1 MESES
6 NVRLPAVEVERVRGM
21 ARVTLRRNY
30 EEYIRDDEGAMWRW
44 DELSLETPMVDGL
57 EDVVA
62 ADFDAWWS
70 HAERIAEM
78 RARAEADERAVEAA
92 VAALETPMVDGLEDV
107 VAADF
112 DAWWSHAERIA
123 EMRARAEADERAVE
137 AAVAALP
144 VYQEENDMAVLELGD
159 LTAGAESHISAVE
172 VAIMEIGDM
181 IGGGA

>member
-6 NVRLPAVEVERVRGM
+6 NVRLPAVEVESVRGI

-57 EDVVA
+57 EGVVA
-62 ADFDAWWS
+62 
-70 HAERIAEM
+70 E
-78 RARAEADERAVEAA
+78 
-92 VAALETPMVDGLEDV
+92 
-107 VAADF
+107 DF

-144 VYQEENDMAVLELGD
+144 VYQEETDMAVLELGD
-159 LTAGAESHISAVE
+159 LTAGAESRISAVE

>member
-6 NVRLPAVEVERVRGM
+6 NVRLPAVEVERERGI

-78 RARAEADERAVEAA
+78 RARD
-92 VAALETPMVDGLEDV
+92 
-107 VAADF
+107 
-112 DAWWSHAERIA
+112 
-123 EMRARAEADERAVE
+123 EADERAVE

-159 LTAGAESHISAVE
+159 LTAGAESRISAVE
-172 VAIMEIGDM
+172 MAVMEIGDM

>member
-92 VAALETPMVDGLEDV
+92 VAAL
-107 VAADF
+107 
-112 DAWWSHAERIA
+112 
-123 EMRARAEADERAVE
+123 
-137 AAVAALP
+137 P

-159 LTAGAESHISAVE
+159 LTAGAESRISAVE

>member
-6 NVRLPAVEVERVRGM
+6 NVRLPAVEVERVRGI

-92 VAALETPMVDGLEDV
+92 VAAL
-107 VAADF
+107 
-112 DAWWSHAERIA
+112 
-123 EMRARAEADERAVE
+123 
-137 AAVAALP
+137 P

-159 LTAGAESHISAVE
+159 LTAGAESRISAVE

>member
-6 NVRLPAVEVERVRGM
+6 NVRLPAVEVERERGI

-92 VAALETPMVDGLEDV
+92 VAT
-107 VAADF
+107 
-112 DAWWSHAERIA
+112 
-123 EMRARAEADERAVE
+123 
-137 AAVAALP
+137 LP

-159 LTAGAESHISAVE
+159 LTAGAESRISAVE
-172 VAIMEIGDM
+172 VALMEIGDM

>member
-30 EEYIRDDEGAMWRW
+30 EEYIRYDEGAMWRW

-92 VAALETPMVDGLEDV
+92 VAAL
-107 VAADF
+107 
-112 DAWWSHAERIA
+112 
-123 EMRARAEADERAVE
+123 
-137 AAVAALP
+137 P
-144 VYQEENDMAVLELGD
+144 VYQEENNMAVLELGD
-159 LTAGAESHISAVE
+159 LTAGAESRISAVE
-172 VAIMEIGDM
+172 VALMEIGDM

>member
-6 NVRLPAVEVERVRGM
+6 NVRLPAVEVESVRGI

-92 VAALETPMVDGLEDV
+92 VAAL
-107 VAADF
+107 
-112 DAWWSHAERIA
+112 
-123 EMRARAEADERAVE
+123 
-137 AAVAALP
+137 P

-159 LTAGAESHISAVE
+159 LTAGAESRISAVE
-172 VAIMEIGDM
+172 VALMEIGDM

>member
-6 NVRLPAVEVERVRGM
+6 NVRLPAVEVERVRGI

-78 RARAEADERAVEAA
+78 RARAE
-92 VAALETPMVDGLEDV
+92 T
-107 VAADF
+107 
-112 DAWWSHAERIA
+112 
-123 EMRARAEADERAVE
+123 DERAVE

-159 LTAGAESHISAVE
+159 LTAGAESRISAVE
-172 VAIMEIGDM
+172 VALMEIGDM

>member
-6 NVRLPAVEVERVRGM
+6 NVRLPAVEVESVRGI

-30 EEYIRDDEGAMWRW
+30 EECIRDDEGAMWRW
-44 DELSLETPMVDGL
+44 DELS
-57 EDVVA
+57 
-62 ADFDAWWS
+62 
-70 HAERIAEM
+70 
-78 RARAEADERAVEAA
+78 
-92 VAALETPMVDGLEDV
+92 LETPMVDGLEDV

-159 LTAGAESHISAVE
+159 LTAGAESRISAVE

>member
-92 VAALETPMVDGLEDV
+92 VA
-107 VAADF
+107 
-112 DAWWSHAERIA
+112 S
-123 EMRARAEADERAVE
+123 
-137 AAVAALP
+137 LP

-159 LTAGAESHISAVE
+159 LTAGAESRISAVE

>member
-6 NVRLPAVEVERVRGM
+6 NVRLPEVEVESVRGI

-92 VAALETPMVDGLEDV
+92 VAAL
-107 VAADF
+107 
-112 DAWWSHAERIA
+112 
-123 EMRARAEADERAVE
+123 
-137 AAVAALP
+137 P

-159 LTAGAESHISAVE
+159 LTAGAESRISAVE
-172 VAIMEIGDM
+172 VALMEIGDM

>member
-6 NVRLPAVEVERVRGM
+6 NVRLPAVEVERVHGM

-92 VAALETPMVDGLEDV
+92 VAAL
-107 VAADF
+107 
-112 DAWWSHAERIA
+112 
-123 EMRARAEADERAVE
+123 
-137 AAVAALP
+137 P

-159 LTAGAESHISAVE
+159 LTAGAESRISAVE

>member
-92 VAALETPMVDGLEDV
+92 VAAL
-107 VAADF
+107 
-112 DAWWSHAERIA
+112 
-123 EMRARAEADERAVE
+123 
-137 AAVAALP
+137 P

-159 LTAGAESHISAVE
+159 LTAGAESRISAVE
-172 VAIMEIGDM
+172 VALMEIGDM

>member
-6 NVRLPAVEVERVRGM
+6 NVRLPAVEVERERGI

-92 VAALETPMVDGLEDV
+92 VAAL
-107 VAADF
+107 
-112 DAWWSHAERIA
+112 
-123 EMRARAEADERAVE
+123 
-137 AAVAALP
+137 P

-159 LTAGAESHISAVE
+159 LTAGAESRISAVE
-172 VAIMEIGDM
+172 MAVMERGDM

>member
-6 NVRLPAVEVERVRGM
+6 NVRLPAVEVERVRGI

-70 HAERIAEM
+70 HAELIAEM
-78 RARAEADERAVEAA
+78 RARAE
-92 VAALETPMVDGLEDV
+92 T
-107 VAADF
+107 
-112 DAWWSHAERIA
+112 
-123 EMRARAEADERAVE
+123 DERAVE

-159 LTAGAESHISAVE
+159 LTAGAESRISAVE
-172 VAIMEIGDM
+172 VALMEIGDM

>member
-6 NVRLPAVEVERVRGM
+6 NVRLPAVEVERERGM

-92 VAALETPMVDGLEDV
+92 VAAL
-107 VAADF
+107 
-112 DAWWSHAERIA
+112 
-123 EMRARAEADERAVE
+123 
-137 AAVAALP
+137 P

-159 LTAGAESHISAVE
+159 LTAGAESRISAAE
-172 VAIMEIGDM
+172 VALMEIGDM

>member
-6 NVRLPAVEVERVRGM
+6 NVRLPAVEVESVRSI
-21 ARVTLRRNY
+21 ARVTLRRNC
-30 EEYIRDDEGAMWRW
+30 EKYIRDDEGAMWRW

-57 EDVVA
+57 E
-62 ADFDAWWS
+62 
-70 HAERIAEM
+70 
-78 RARAEADERAVEAA
+78 
-92 VAALETPMVDGLEDV
+92 GV

-159 LTAGAESHISAVE
+159 LTACAESRISAVE
-172 VAIMEIGDM
+172 MAVMEIGDM

>member
-6 NVRLPAVEVERVRGM
+6 NVRLPAVEVENVRGI

-44 DELSLETPMVDGL
+44 DEVSV
-57 EDVVA
+57 
-62 ADFDAWWS
+62 
-70 HAERIAEM
+70 
-78 RARAEADERAVEAA
+78 
-92 VAALETPMVDGLEDV
+92 ETPMVDGLEDV

-144 VYQEENDMAVLELGD
+144 VYQEETDMAVLELGD
-159 LTAGAESHISAVE
+159 LTAGAESRISAVE
-172 VAIMEIGDM
+172 VALMEIGDM

>member
-6 NVRLPAVEVERVRGM
+6 NVRLPAVEVERERGI

-78 RARAEADERAVEAA
+78 RARAEADV
-92 VAALETPMVDGLEDV
+92 
-107 VAADF
+107 
-112 DAWWSHAERIA
+112 
-123 EMRARAEADERAVE
+123 RAVE

-159 LTAGAESHISAVE
+159 LTAGAESRISAVE
-172 VAIMEIGDM
+172 MAVMEIGDM

>member
-6 NVRLPAVEVERVRGM
+6 NVRLPAVEVERERGI

-92 VAALETPMVDGLEDV
+92 VAAL
-107 VAADF
+107 
-112 DAWWSHAERIA
+112 
-123 EMRARAEADERAVE
+123 
-137 AAVAALP
+137 P

-159 LTAGAESHISAVE
+159 LTAGAESRISAVE
-172 VAIMEIGDM
+172 VALMEIGDM

>member
-6 NVRLPAVEVERVRGM
+6 NVRLPAVEVERVRGI

-70 HAERIAEM
+70 HAERI
-78 RARAEADERAVEAA
+78 V
-92 VAALETPMVDGLEDV
+92 
-107 VAADF
+107 
-112 DAWWSHAERIA
+112 

-159 LTAGAESHISAVE
+159 LTAGAESRISAVE

>member
-6 NVRLPAVEVERVRGM
+6 NVRLPAVEVESVRGI

-62 ADFDAWWS
+62 ADC
-70 HAERIAEM
+70 
-78 RARAEADERAVEAA
+78 
-92 VAALETPMVDGLEDV
+92 
-107 VAADF
+107 

-159 LTAGAESHISAVE
+159 LTAGAESRISAVE
-172 VAIMEIGDM
+172 VALMEIGDM

>member
-6 NVRLPAVEVERVRGM
+6 NVRLPAVEVESVRGI

-78 RARAEADERAVEAA
+78 RARV
-92 VAALETPMVDGLEDV
+92 
-107 VAADF
+107 
-112 DAWWSHAERIA
+112 
-123 EMRARAEADERAVE
+123 EADERAVE

-144 VYQEENDMAVLELGD
+144 VYQEENDRAVLELGD
-159 LTAGAESHISAVE
+159 LTAGAESRISAVE
-172 VAIMEIGDM
+172 VALMEIGDM

>member
-6 NVRLPAVEVERVRGM
+6 NVRLPAVEVESVRGI
-21 ARVTLRRNY
+21 ALVTLRRNY

-57 EDVVA
+57 E
-62 ADFDAWWS
+62 
-70 HAERIAEM
+70 E
-78 RARAEADERAVEAA
+78 
-92 VAALETPMVDGLEDV
+92 V

-159 LTAGAESHISAVE
+159 LTAGAESRISAVE

>member
-92 VAALETPMVDGLEDV
+92 VAAL
-107 VAADF
+107 
-112 DAWWSHAERIA
+112 
-123 EMRARAEADERAVE
+123 
-137 AAVAALP
+137 P

>member
-44 DELSLETPMVDGL
+44 DELSLETPMV
-57 EDVVA
+57 V
-62 ADFDAWWS
+62 
-70 HAERIAEM
+70 
-78 RARAEADERAVEAA
+78 
-92 VAALETPMVDGLEDV
+92 GLEDV

-159 LTAGAESHISAVE
+159 LTAGAESRISAVE
-172 VAIMEIGDM
+172 VALMEIGDM

>member
-6 NVRLPAVEVERVRGM
+6 NVRLPAVEVERVRGI

-78 RARAEADERAVEAA
+78 RARV
-92 VAALETPMVDGLEDV
+92 
-107 VAADF
+107 
-112 DAWWSHAERIA
+112 
-123 EMRARAEADERAVE
+123 EADERAVE

-159 LTAGAESHISAVE
+159 LTAGAESRISAVE
-172 VAIMEIGDM
+172 VALMEIGDM

>member
-6 NVRLPAVEVERVRGM
+6 NVRLPAVEVERVRGI

-92 VAALETPMVDGLEDV
+92 VAAL
-107 VAADF
+107 
-112 DAWWSHAERIA
+112 
-123 EMRARAEADERAVE
+123 
-137 AAVAALP
+137 P

-159 LTAGAESHISAVE
+159 LTAGAESRISAVE
-172 VAIMEIGDM
+172 VALMEIGDM

>member
-6 NVRLPAVEVERVRGM
+6 NVRLPAVEVERVRGI

-92 VAALETPMVDGLEDV
+92 
-107 VAADF
+107 
-112 DAWWSHAERIA
+112 I
-123 EMRARAEADERAVE
+123 
-137 AAVAALP
+137 AALP

-159 LTAGAESHISAVE
+159 LTAGAESRISAVE
-172 VAIMEIGDM
+172 VALMEIGDM

>member
-6 NVRLPAVEVERVRGM
+6 NVRLPAVEVESVRGI

-44 DELSLETPMVDGL
+44 DELS
-57 EDVVA
+57 
-62 ADFDAWWS
+62 
-70 HAERIAEM
+70 
-78 RARAEADERAVEAA
+78 
-92 VAALETPMVDGLEDV
+92 LETPMVDGLEDV

>member
-6 NVRLPAVEVERVRGM
+6 NVRLPAVEVERVRGI

-70 HAERIAEM
+70 HAEQ
-78 RARAEADERAVEAA
+78 
-92 VAALETPMVDGLEDV
+92 
-107 VAADF
+107 
-112 DAWWSHAERIA
+112 IA

-159 LTAGAESHISAVE
+159 LTAGAESRISSVE
-172 VAIMEIGDM
+172 VALMEIGDM

>member
-6 NVRLPAVEVERVRGM
+6 NVRLPAVEVESVRGI

-92 VAALETPMVDGLEDV
+92 VAD
-107 VAADF
+107 
-112 DAWWSHAERIA
+112 
-123 EMRARAEADERAVE
+123 
-137 AAVAALP
+137 LP

-159 LTAGAESHISAVE
+159 LTAGAESRISAVE
-172 VAIMEIGDM
+172 VALMEIGDM

>member
-6 NVRLPAVEVERVRGM
+6 NVRLPAVEVERVHGI

-92 VAALETPMVDGLEDV
+92 VAAL
-107 VAADF
+107 
-112 DAWWSHAERIA
+112 
-123 EMRARAEADERAVE
+123 
-137 AAVAALP
+137 P

-159 LTAGAESHISAVE
+159 LTAGAESRISAVE
-172 VAIMEIGDM
+172 VALMEIGDM

>member
-6 NVRLPAVEVERVRGM
+6 NVRLPAVEVERERGI

-92 VAALETPMVDGLEDV
+92 VAAL
-107 VAADF
+107 
-112 DAWWSHAERIA
+112 
-123 EMRARAEADERAVE
+123 
-137 AAVAALP
+137 P

-159 LTAGAESHISAVE
+159 LTAGAESRISAVE
-172 VAIMEIGDM
+172 MAVMEIGDM

>member
-6 NVRLPAVEVERVRGM
+6 NVCLPAVEVERVHGM
-21 ARVTLRRNY
+21 ARVTLRRNH

-44 DELSLETPMVDGL
+44 DELS
-57 EDVVA
+57 
-62 ADFDAWWS
+62 
-70 HAERIAEM
+70 
-78 RARAEADERAVEAA
+78 
-92 VAALETPMVDGLEDV
+92 LETPMVDGLEDV

-159 LTAGAESHISAVE
+159 LTAGAESRISAVE
-172 VAIMEIGDM
+172 VALMEIGDM

>member
-92 VAALETPMVDGLEDV
+92 VAAL
-107 VAADF
+107 
-112 DAWWSHAERIA
+112 
-123 EMRARAEADERAVE
+123 
-137 AAVAALP
+137 P
-144 VYQEENDMAVLELGD
+144 VYQEGNDMAVLELGD
-159 LTAGAESHISAVE
+159 LTAGAESRISAVE